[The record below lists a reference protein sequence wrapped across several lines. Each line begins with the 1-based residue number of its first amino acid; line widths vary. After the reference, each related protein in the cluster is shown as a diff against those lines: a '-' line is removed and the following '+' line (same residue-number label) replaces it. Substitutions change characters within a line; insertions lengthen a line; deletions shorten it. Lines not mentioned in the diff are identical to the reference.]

1 MRNMQHNKSITNFS
15 EIEVFAEDSE
25 TLTSCLFKVIGNSS
39 YVDQTMAIFIKMLPE
54 RVLNKAA

>member
-1 MRNMQHNKSITNFS
+1 MQHNKSITNFS

-25 TLTSCLFKVIGNSS
+25 TLASCLFEVIGNSS

>member
-25 TLTSCLFKVIGNSS
+25 TLTSCLFEVIGNSS
-39 YVDQTMAIFIKMLPE
+39 YVDQTMTIFIKMLPE